1 VAKQVFLTYSYVHM
15 VPLHQ
20 FTDVGAMFIY
30 LLNIP
35 LPKVFTTLFSYHT
48 LTTMHFYALNVSKI
62 FSPPH
67 LV

>member
-1 VAKQVFLTYSYVHM
+1 M